1 MKALEPILNL
11 IEGQIIHTTSAE
23 NFRKIVQSGVVQAGA
38 NHNPGGFCQ
47 CAGGISQH
55 TGRPCLSLSDLSLS
69 SREVLLSEESNWY
82 CQLTR
87 PWGAT
92 IWRPAVEFEYAEA
105 VPTIVFHRHAIDASR
120 AYSNARI
127 LKELPHLTHSDGKF
141 VCVGRFIA
149 EAEIC
154 YDATLPVDAIAAVLF
169 ICSFD
174 MSDHH
179 YVEWSTAQTVLE
191 TMDRF
196 ESRIHEQYPPKK
208 HLCPRPVTQS
218 E

>member
-1 MKALEPILNL
+1 MNVLEPILNL
-11 IEGQIIHTTSAE
+11 IGGQIIHTTSAE
-23 NFRKIVQSGVVQAGA
+23 NFRKIVQSGVVQAGS

-92 IWRPAVEFEYAEA
+92 IWRPDVEFEYAEA
-105 VPTIVFHRHAIDASR
+105 VPTLVFHRRAIDVSR
-120 AYSNARI
+120 VYSNARI
-127 LKELPHLTHSDGKF
+127 LRDLPHLTHSDGKY

-154 YDATLPVDAIAAVLF
+154 YDATLPLEAIAAVLL
-169 ICSFD
+169 ICSF
-174 MSDHH
+174 SLRDHL
-179 YVEWSTAQTVLE
+179 YFEWSSPQSALDAMADFE
-191 TMDRF
+191 T
-196 ESRIHEQYPPKK
+196 RIKSQYKPKLHMVPK
-208 HLCPRPVTQS
+208 LPTKS
-218 E
+218 N